1 VAARGSAR
9 ASVAEGEALLDARL
23 AGLGIWLALAADTFF
38 FAAWWFS
45 FFYLRAMNNN
55 QSWTAQGVGPPSRG
69 FGLIVLGLVIL
80 TAVCYWLTSRLL
92 YGSFLFSLLAPI
104 SLVLGIAACLFQ
116 GYGMW
121 HFGFGLTQGG
131 YPSVFAGL
139 TGSWLVQLV
148 LAVGWLATIVAQ
160 ARPAGDTV
168 LRPYAAASFGW
179 VLLYLAGIGVINF
192 ILLYLVH

>member
-1 VAARGSAR
+1 
-9 ASVAEGEALLDARL
+9 VAEAEALIDARL
-23 AGLGIWLALAADTFF
+23 AAVGVWLALAADTFF

-45 FFYLRAMNNN
+45 FFYLRALNNN
-55 QSWTAQGVGPPSRG
+55 QAWTPQGVGPPSRG

-80 TAVCYWLTSRLL
+80 MAVCYWLTSRLL
-92 YGSFLFSLLAPI
+92 YGSFLSSLLSPI
-104 SLVLGIAACLFQ
+104 SLILGIAACLFQ

-121 HFGFGLTQGG
+121 HFGFGLTEGG
-131 YPSVFAGL
+131 YPSVFAGV

-148 LAVGWLATIVAQ
+148 LAVGWLATVVVQ

-168 LRPYAAASFGW
+168 LRPHAAASFGW
-179 VLLYLAGIGVINF
+179 ILLYLAGVGVINF